1 MWGDNKKE
9 GWIWIWIGWHIAV
22 MPFDTTAVSTR
33 AVGTSRGTSQR
44 CCVMEDLRIRIY
56 SWMGVWSMKKVH
68 PLCGICSICY
78 ALISVEHLHYGGRIP
93 VVMMNQG
100 EKGLMLRP
108 WSFKVDR
115 IRPPNGRLLV
125 FSLLLEN
132 LLPEWINTRF
142 CRRNFYPALSPSLCS
157 RWYSQRK
164 AIWTA
169 AGV

>member
-1 MWGDNKKE
+1 MLCPGVN
-9 GWIWIWIGWHIAV
+9 WHRSEKPIV
-22 MPFDTTAVSTR
+22 SRRNSLSMLAVSYLLY
-33 AVGTSRGTSQR
+33 GN
-44 CCVMEDLRIRIY
+44 L
-56 SWMGVWSMKKVH
+56 
-68 PLCGICSICY
+68 PLFFLPI
-78 ALISVEHLHYGGRIP
+78 HLHLKTKPCAPGPQKNQKNGWKHLVLGQHTNWAITHNPDGITYGDGQTGWLWI
-93 VVMMNQG
+93 
-100 EKGLMLRP
+100 MLRP